1 MSPMSPR
8 LLRPR
13 ASGAFNPRSIAN
25 LQLWLD
31 ASDVSGMRQLSD
43 GTTAVTADADPVG
56 YWADKSGN
64 GYHATQSTTNNR
76 PSYRTGVRNGRSTL
90 RWDGNNDSFRVASL
104 PLDATISVFV
114 VAQFNVAGTGGNATG
129 NLFIEHSATS
139 NVNSGFAVS
148 GQSSVPQQI
157 HRTVSP
163 AFRYAQL
170 GVVGWRGT
178 DWAVAECRFSGG
190 SNIDSVLAYWKNG
203 ALQANNGSSSGATTE
218 AGTVTS
224 SRSVTAD
231 LFIGS
236 RNQASIFSNGDYA
249 EILIYNRPLTDAEH
263 TAVRRYLGGKWG
275 ITVT

>member
-1 MSPMSPR
+1 
-8 LLRPR
+8 
-13 ASGAFNPRSIAN
+13 
-25 LQLWLD
+25 
-31 ASDVSGMRQLSD
+31 MRQLSD
-43 GTTAVTADADPVG
+43 GTTAVTANADPVG

-114 VAQFNVAGTGGNATG
+114 VAQFNVVGTAGNATG
-129 NLFIEHSATS
+129 NLAIEHSANS
-139 NVNSGFAVS
+139 NVNSGFAFFGSDTAVVVS
-148 GQSSVPQQI
+148 
-157 HRTVSP
+157 HRTGI
-163 AFRYAQL
+163 FRHAII
-170 GVVGWRGT
+170 GVTAWLGT
-178 DWAVAECRFSGG
+178 DWNVAEARISGG
-190 SNIDSVLAYWKNG
+190 ASATAAMDYWKSG
-203 ALQANNGSSSGATTE
+203 ALQNDVGNVLASGWNI
-218 AGTVTS
+218 GTITS
-224 SRSVTAD
+224 ASSVTAD

-236 RNQASIFSNGDYA
+236 RNQTSVFSNGDYA